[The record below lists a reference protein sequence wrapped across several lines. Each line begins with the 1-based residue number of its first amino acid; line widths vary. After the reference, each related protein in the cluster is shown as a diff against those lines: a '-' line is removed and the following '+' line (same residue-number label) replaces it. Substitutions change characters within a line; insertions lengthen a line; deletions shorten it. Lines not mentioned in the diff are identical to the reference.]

1 VANHKG
7 TITNPSGTGRAENA
21 ATGETITIYIK
32 VEGERITDAQFET
45 TGCGVSEAAAE
56 EICRKAVGMHIDEAS
71 EITQDDVEDALAAK
85 NLGGSYCA
93 HLAANALYFAIINYV
108 LSPNS

>member
-1 VANHKG
+1 V
-7 TITNPSGTGRAENA
+7 GRAENV

-32 VEGERITDAQFET
+32 VEGEHIVDARFES

-56 EICRKAVGMHIDEAS
+56 EICRRAIGMHIDEAS
-71 EITQDDVEDALAAK
+71 DITQDDIEDSLAAK

-93 HLAANALYFAIINYV
+93 HLAANALYFAIINHV
-108 LSPNS
+108 ISSGL